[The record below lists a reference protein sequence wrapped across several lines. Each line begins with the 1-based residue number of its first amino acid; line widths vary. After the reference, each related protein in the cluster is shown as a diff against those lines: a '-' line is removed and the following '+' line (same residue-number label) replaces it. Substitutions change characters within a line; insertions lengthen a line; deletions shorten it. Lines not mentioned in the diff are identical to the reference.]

1 MPETVDLA
9 RRARLSRAGRDQR
22 RSGTLHEVEV
32 DFVVRPDGIIEA
44 HVEPRGGLLD
54 EALNDAIS
62 SRAPRGAV
70 HQGLSTYWIDRTEAL
85 ARRNA
90 ENQVSDPFASGNV
103 TYLRLDGDRVVAGY
117 DFDRDEEN
125 ADALTFE
132 EFLDL
137 LSAWRERVTEAGGV
151 SGPEA
156 AEMVEAER
164 VWPLGPGK

>member
-1 MPETVDLA
+1 VD
-9 RRARLSRAGRDQR
+9 
-22 RSGTLHEVEV
+22 V

-54 EALNDAIS
+54 EALNEAVS

-70 HQGLSTYWIDRTEAL
+70 RQGLSTDWIDRTEAL

-90 ENQVSDPFASGNV
+90 ENGVSDPFASGNV
-103 TYLRLDGDRVVAGY
+103 TYLRLDGNRVVAGY
-117 DFDRDEEN
+117 DFDPDEEN
-125 ADALTFE
+125 ADTLMLE
-132 EFLDL
+132 EFLNL
-137 LSAWRERVTEAGGV
+137 LAEWRERVKEAGGA

-164 VWPLGPGK
+164 VWPMGPAK